1 MKLFVP
7 LSSVRK
13 SEWMN
18 VQNFYKSK
26 LKCLALWILNYL
38 LLWNLILFIWSFI
51 VLIFISAI
59 FSVLYFLSF
68 SFSLILF
75 RQQFLVYFFIYP
87 VILFFRVSRISLLSP
102 SCGDFFQKIM
112 VHLFRFFLK
121 SLIKRYVAY
130 CYCFCCCFLVEMK
143 I

>member
-1 MKLFVP
+1 MKLLAT

-38 LLWNLILFIWSFI
+38 PLESYSLHLKLYCLNLC
-51 VLIFISAI
+51 VVTI
-59 FSVLYFLSF
+59 FSASFCSFL
-68 SFSLILF
+68 
-75 RQQFLVYFFIYP
+75 QQFSVYFFIYP
-87 VILFFRVSRISLLSP
+87 IILFFRVSRISSLSLH
-102 SCGDFFQKIM
+102 SVEIFQKIM

-121 SLIKRYVAY
+121 SSIKRYVAY
-130 CYCFCCCFLVEMK
+130 CYCCCFLVETK
-143 I
+143 IQHTTLCE

>member
-1 MKLFVP
+1 MKLLAT

-26 LKCLALWILNYL
+26 LKCLALWILSYL
-38 LLWNLILFIWSFI
+38 FLWNLILFIWSFI
-51 VLIFISAI
+51 VLIFVLLPF
-59 FSVLYFLSF
+59 FSVSYFLSLFLSFYFTNKF
-68 SFSLILF
+68 S
-75 RQQFLVYFFIYP
+75 VYFFIYP
-87 VILFFRVSRISLLSP
+87 IILFFRVSRISLLSS

-121 SLIKRYVAY
+121 SLIKRYVAATATAAS
-130 CYCFCCCFLVEMK
+130 
-143 I
+143 